1 MLYCDTYLLIS
12 ILSYWLFGNLC
23 CFFGMTCSVGRRPGQ
38 GVPMLAG
45 PLLKCLDIGGSLTL
59 MCKYLY
65 CSD

>member
-23 CFFGMTCSVGRRPGQ
+23 CFFGMTCSVG
-38 GVPMLAG
+38 LAG
-45 PLLKCLDIGGSLTL
+45 PLLKCVDIGGSLTF